1 MQADSLLD
9 ALKINP
15 EKYRVIAVVG
25 GGGKTSLIFRLMEEL
40 VSIGKTVIVTTTTHM
55 VYEPE
60 RPFVENGDIDGVR
73 KDLQIYH
80 YTVAASLD
88 CSKGKIGCLS
98 EEKLEELRGLSDVLL
113 IEADGAK
120 RLPLKVPE
128 EWEPV
133 IPELVDLLIGVVG
146 MDALGEPIQK
156 TCHRVEKV
164 AKFLGKGIEE
174 TVTEDDIVKIA
185 VSRDGLRKCVDEREY
200 RVLLN
205 KADIPGKAEAAE
217 RIAGKLEQQ
226 RVHVVWGS
234 LQKEYYNSCD
244 FAREKITLVMLAAG
258 NSRRFGSNKLLYEID
273 GMPMYLRTLEKLQK
287 AASELGD
294 CEIIVVTQYEEIA
307 AKANTLGV
315 KVLINPQPERGI
327 SSSMQI
333 GLATAKDS
341 SACLFTVSD
350 QPWLTA
356 ETIINLVDK
365 FRDEQKGM
373 ACTIFGTKTGNP
385 CIFSREYY
393 QELMEITGDKGGKQI
408 INRHPEDVTY
418 FKIEDARELQDID
431 IPLG

>member
-1 MQADSLLD
+1 
-9 ALKINP
+9 
-15 EKYRVIAVVG
+15 
-25 GGGKTSLIFRLMEEL
+25 
-40 VSIGKTVIVTTTTHM
+40 
-55 VYEPE
+55 
-60 RPFVENGDIDGVR
+60 
-73 KDLQIYH
+73 
-80 YTVAASLD
+80 
-88 CSKGKIGCLS
+88 
-98 EEKLEELRGLSDVLL
+98 
-113 IEADGAK
+113 
-120 RLPLKVPE
+120 
-128 EWEPV
+128 
-133 IPELVDLLIGVVG
+133 

-174 TVTEDDIVKIA
+174 TVTEDDIVGIA

-273 GMPMYLRTLEKLQK
+273 GMPMYLRTLAKLQK

-333 GLATAKDS
+333 GLATAKD
-341 SACLFTVSD
+341 FV
-350 QPWLTA
+350 
-356 ETIINLVDK
+356 
-365 FRDEQKGM
+365 GM
-373 ACTIFGTKTGNP
+373 PVYGI
-385 CIFSREYY
+385 
-393 QELMEITGDKGGKQI
+393 
-408 INRHPEDVTY
+408 
-418 FKIEDARELQDID
+418 
-431 IPLG
+431 